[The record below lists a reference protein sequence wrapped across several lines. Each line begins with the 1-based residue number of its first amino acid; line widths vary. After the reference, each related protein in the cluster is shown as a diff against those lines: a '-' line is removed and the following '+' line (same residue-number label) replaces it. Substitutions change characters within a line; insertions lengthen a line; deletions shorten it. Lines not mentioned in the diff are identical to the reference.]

1 MSTYFIAMTTRPVLE
16 EVIIHTG
23 KVSNDLQLVKDYNIQ
38 IVCFRL
44 IESDFMLMQEF
55 SFLNIQIRLCK
66 ITFVSF

>member
-55 SFLNIQIRLCK
+55 SFLNIQMRLCK